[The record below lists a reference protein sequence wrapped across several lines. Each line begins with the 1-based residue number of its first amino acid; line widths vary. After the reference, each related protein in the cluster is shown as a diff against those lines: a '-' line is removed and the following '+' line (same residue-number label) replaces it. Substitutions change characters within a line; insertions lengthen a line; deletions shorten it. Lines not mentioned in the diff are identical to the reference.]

1 MASIAFL
8 GLGIMGAP
16 MAVNLVRAGFDVV
29 GWNRTASKGAPVL
42 EAGGSIAESPVEAVK
57 GADYILSILD
67 SGPVVREVFFDS
79 GASDQMKA
87 GAIFIDMASI
97 PPKMAQEHA
106 RLLKKK
112 GVGHLDAPVS
122 GGSLGAAE
130 GSLAIMAGGERKDF
144 ERAEAAGIFKPMG
157 RASYIGPAGSGQ
169 IAKLANQIMVA
180 VNISG
185 VAQALLLASA
195 GGANPAQIPEAL
207 SGGHGDSRVLQEHG
221 RRMIKRD
228 FRPGAPIRNFLKDL
242 NTVLQ
247 TAADLNMKLPI
258 VEAVRDVFQDLY
270 DKGLTQYD
278 HSAFL
283 LNLEAINAP
292 TRLGKGADITPE

>member
-29 GWNRTASKGAPVL
+29 GWNRTSSKGAPVL
-42 EAGGSIAESPVEAVK
+42 EAGGAIAESPTEAVK
-57 GADYILSILD
+57 GADFILSILD

-79 GASDQMKA
+79 GASNHMKP

-106 RLLKKK
+106 RMLLAR
-112 GVGHLDAPVS
+112 GVSHLDAPVS
-122 GGSLGAAE
+122 GGSRGAAE
-130 GSLAIMAGGERKDF
+130 GTLAIMAGGEKEAFDRTD
-144 ERAEAAGIFKPMG
+144 AAGVFAPMG

-180 VNISG
+180 VNIAG
-185 VAQALLLASA
+185 VAQALLLASV
-195 GGANPAQIPEAL
+195 GGADPAQIPDAL

-221 RRMIKRD
+221 RRMIMRD
-228 FRPGAPIRNFLKDL
+228 FRPGAPIRNFVKDL
-242 NTVLQ
+242 NTVLD
-247 TAADLNMKLPI
+247 TAAELNMSLPI
-258 VEAVRDVFQDLY
+258 VEAVRDVFQRLY
-270 DKGLTQYD
+270 DRGLTEHD

-283 LNLEAINAP
+283 LDLEAVNTPA
-292 TRLGKGADITPE
+292 RLGTGADTTPG